1 MSTQIPPP
9 EDRDPGSAE
18 PPDDDV
24 LAGEFVLGVLSEA
37 ERRTAQARR
46 QADPTFAARI
56 AGWERRLAPWLSEV
70 APVRVPEELW
80 QRLYRGLGWADAAP
94 APSWW
99 RSLALWRSFAAV
111 ASVAAI
117 SLWLTRPPA
126 PVAPPTAAVPVEPR
140 PTAKPITTL
149 AHDDGTPGW
158 LASVDRTHGTVLM
171 VPVPAPADAQGRVPE
186 LWIIPAGHAP
196 RSLGAVSI
204 SEAHTVEV
212 PADSLAAL
220 TAPGS
225 ILAITLEP
233 AAGMPHAAPSGPIVA
248 KGTITI

>member
-9 EDRDPGSAE
+9 QDREPGSAE

-37 ERRTAQARR
+37 ERRAAQART
-46 QADPTFAARI
+46 QADPAFAARI
-56 AGWERRLAPWLSEV
+56 AAWERRLAPWLSEV

-80 QRLYRGLGWADAAP
+80 QRLRRGLGWADAAP

-99 RSLALWRSFAAV
+99 RSLTLWRSCAALAAV
-111 ASVAAI
+111 AAI
-117 SLWLTRPPA
+117 ASWLTRPPV
-126 PVAPPTAAVPVEPR
+126 PVAPPTAAIPGAPEPA
-140 PTAKPITTL
+140 AKPVTTL

-158 LASVDRTHGTVLM
+158 LASVDRTRGTLLM

-186 LWIIPAGHAP
+186 LWIIAAGHAP

-204 SEAHTVEV
+204 NEAHTVEV
-212 PADSLAAL
+212 PPDSRAAL
-220 TAPGS
+220 SAPGS
-225 ILAITLEP
+225 VLAITLEP
-233 AAGMPHAAPSGPIVA
+233 AGGMPHAAPSGPIVA
-248 KGTITI
+248 KGAITI